1 MATRTLRLVA
11 LQRCLVALQRC
22 RVVLLCGLP
31 LLACVQDDGS
41 RFNPIAAITS
51 ISEEKEREIGFEFDQ
66 EIRKQVKVI
75 EDPVVAGFINDLGQE
90 IVRTLEPQPFIY
102 RFRII
107 DADSLNA
114 FAVPGGYIYFH
125 SETVLAAGSIEELAG
140 VMGHEIAH
148 VKGHHYARMRKK
160 SQIPDILIGLAGLA
174 AAIATNEPGALIATQ
189 AANQAIKLKFSRE
202 FENEAD
208 KYGSIFVTRAGW
220 DAAAITRFFERILLE
235 TERYP
240 NNIPPYLFSH
250 PEVAD
255 RIDSVRHEA
264 ESLHPTRVPDPR
276 FARELIEVQAR
287 LAYLRDT
294 GRDTVPPPDR
304 IGDTNRTDAM
314 LEEARRL
321 VTEDGHDEALVVLA
335 RAEAYDPRDPRV
347 AYNIG
352 ELLAH
357 QGRHRRALE
366 AYRRTIRLDPT
377 RALVFYKMGRSYEAV
392 EDRHSAVHAYEQAST
407 RAGES
412 STLRKRADWRIET
425 LIFPVLLDTG
435 FADGAGQ
442 VADADTPLGHTVE
455 VFETGTTQL
464 VWWGQISDR
473 YASYP
478 KHMNVR
484 WHHPNGQLVA
494 QTEVDEYEMR
504 YVGSVLE
511 LEAGETGIEG
521 EWSVEVRYREE
532 LLERRAFEVQRSR

>member
-1 MATRTLRLVA
+1 MATRTLRLAA
-11 LQRCLVALQRC
+11 LPRCLVAL
-22 RVVLLCGLP
+22 LYGLP

-41 RFNPIAAITS
+41 RFNPIAAMTTV
-51 ISEEKEREIGFEFDQ
+51 SEEEEREIGFEFDQ
-66 EIRKQVKVI
+66 AIRKQVQVI

-107 DADSLNA
+107 EADSLNA
-114 FAVPGGYIYFH
+114 FAVPGGYIFFH
-125 SETVLAAGSIEELAG
+125 SATVLAAGSIEELAG
-140 VMGHEIAH
+140 IMGHEIAH

-160 SQIPDILIGLAGLA
+160 SQIPDILVGLAGLA

-208 KYGSIFVTRAGW
+208 KYGGIFVTRAGW
-220 DAAAITRFFERILLE
+220 DAAGITRFFERILLE
-235 TERYP
+235 TKRHP

-250 PEVAD
+250 PEVDD

-264 ESLHPTRVPDPR
+264 ESLRPTRVPDPR

-314 LEEARRL
+314 LEKARRL
-321 VTEDGHDEALVVLA
+321 VIEEGYDEALVVLS
-335 RAEAYDPRDPRV
+335 RAEAYDPSDPRV

-352 ELLAH
+352 ELLAL

-366 AYRRTIRLDPT
+366 AYRRTVRLDPT
-377 RALVFYKMGRSYEAV
+377 RALVFYRLGRSYQAV
-392 EDRHSAVHAYEQAST
+392 GDRHSAVHAYEQAST
-407 RAGES
+407 RAGAS

-425 LIFPVLLDTG
+425 LIFPVLLKTG
-435 FADGAGQ
+435 FAVGAGPG
-442 VADADTPLGHTVE
+442 AAADTPLGHTVE
-455 VFETGTTQL
+455 VFEAGTTQWI
-464 VWWGQISDR
+464 WWGQISDR
-473 YASYP
+473 YSGYS

-484 WHHPNGQLVA
+484 WRHPDGHLVA
-494 QTEVDEYEMR
+494 QTEVDEYDAR
-504 YVGSVLE
+504 YIGSVLD
-511 LEAGETGIEG
+511 LEADETRIEG

-532 LLERRAFEVQRSR
+532 PLERRTFEVQRSR